1 MPWLPWKWGKS
12 KSVSTASTADDD
24 AQSQQGV
31 EPDSRS
37 DAASQTA
44 NLEEDLAEIL
54 QGDLPAW
61 FLDHCVQSYE
71 QTCASTIPL
80 VIGDAKG
87 CDDLNQEAPGKYQI
101 DPVLYGSLA
110 SLIDAKVPPLA
121 NGEAPEARRSTFAH
135 DAAILRVAVHAHQ
148 HSGEEFLAAV
158 LRQFAKDHGADI
170 LTLRHQDMSELYDV
184 FFLARA
190 KTEKD
195 RSKRRHSKDDDGE
208 GEDDDGEGKDDDGE
222 SSSSSSGSSKPDD
235 SIFFKTAYKLLFA
248 KLLTVTEARIP
259 KTDTPF
265 HESERQTRPLIVEL
279 PDLEGICS
287 MEPFKEIL
295 AQLQEAVKAANS
307 SGLRVIVVGLDSWE
321 IAVRSDR
328 YRDAMESLLEDAPI
342 QPDVYGSYGTSQN
355 ESLLSML
362 GSNPLRPVLP
372 LLPAHTKVQ
381 RSRFGKHGANTQRAH
396 NIRALQLKI
405 RNRTRS
411 HGDQKLLEPYCFWD
425 LPEESHCFKTL
436 SHSEMNSSTLEF
448 AAAAIS
454 TNISID
460 HILQV
465 FQGLGALRD
474 QIKPIKEEEKSK
486 YSQLHPEAQKAIAE
500 INQNPDKYQWEGVL
514 LDQLVSP
521 DDVNQGWSAIEV
533 EEDVKQAITQMLDLA
548 NSNPDLQAGILRNS
562 RINGV
567 LLYGPPGT
575 GKTHLARVLAHEY
588 GAVMIHVSA
597 AELENKYV
605 GETEKAIKGLFNL
618 AAMVYPSIIF
628 IDEADSLFRK
638 RQPDDYDWTR
648 SRLNTLLAQTDG
660 LIKTRRQPFLLIA
673 TNHPGDLDE
682 AILRRVPSRL
692 YIGLPSTSARES
704 MLNIFLREEEL
715 DPKLRLR
722 DVAAR
727 TTGFTGSDLHTVC
740 VQAALIGQAE
750 QRKSGGEQARRVL
763 KHGHFEEAL
772 GRCGPTV
779 SDSAMEAIREF
790 AEKFD
795 PSAGSRLG
803 PSRKSASA
811 GPAPSKHQVPPKRTR
826 GVSAS
831 DVPPVLKNVQPPTNG
846 EGVNGYEEW
855 KTSEMYPYVTEELCQ
870 KWWSGESG

>member
-1 MPWLPWKWGKS
+1 MPWLPWEWVKPKS
-12 KSVSTASTADDD
+12 ISTAPTADED
-24 AQSQQGV
+24 AGSQQDV
-31 EPDSRS
+31 EPDVEPESHS
-37 DAASQTA
+37 DAASQTT
-44 NLEEDLAEIL
+44 NLEEELAEIL

-61 FLDHCVQSYE
+61 FLDHCIQSYE
-71 QTCASTIPL
+71 QICASTIPL
-80 VIGDAKG
+80 VIGDAEG
-87 CDDLNQEAPGKYQI
+87 CDDLSQAAPGRYQI
-101 DPVLYGSLA
+101 DSVLYGSLG
-110 SLIDAKVPPLA
+110 SLIDAKASALA
-121 NGEAPEARRSTFAH
+121 NGEAPEVGSSTFAH
-135 DAAILRVAVHAHQ
+135 DATILRVAVHAHN
-148 HSGEEFLAAV
+148 HSGEGFLAAV

-170 LTLRHQDMSELYDV
+170 LTLRQQDMSELYDM
-184 FFLARA
+184 FFLERA
-190 KTEKD
+190 QMETD
-195 RSKRRHSKDDDGE
+195 RSRRQESKDDE
-208 GEDDDGEGKDDDGE
+208 GEGKDGD
-222 SSSSSSGSSKPDD
+222 SGSTTGSTPD
-235 SIFFKTAYKLLFA
+235 SSFFETAGKLLFS
-248 KLLTVTEARIP
+248 KLLTAIEARTP
-259 KTDTPF
+259 ETDTASCG
-265 HESERQTRPLIVEL
+265 SERQMRPLIVEL
-279 PDLEGICS
+279 PDLQGICA
-287 MEPFKEIL
+287 MDRFKETL
-295 AQLQEAVKAANS
+295 TNLQEAVKTANS
-307 SGLRVIVVGLDSWE
+307 PRLRVLVVGLDSWE
-321 IAVRSDR
+321 IAVRSDV
-328 YRDAMESLLEDAPI
+328 YRDSMECLLDDAPT
-342 QPDVYGSYGTSQN
+342 QFGYYAPYGTTPD

-372 LLPAHTKVQ
+372 LLPAHTKAQ
-381 RSRFGKHGANTQRAH
+381 RSLFAKHGANKRRAH
-396 NIRALQLKI
+396 NIRALQQKI
-405 RNRTRS
+405 RSRAS
-411 HGDQKLLEPYCFWD
+411 SCGDEKLLEPYSSWD
-425 LPEESHCFKTL
+425 LPEESQCFKIL
-436 SHSEMNSSTLEF
+436 SHSELKPSTIEL

-454 TNISID
+454 TNVTID
-460 HILQV
+460 HILKV
-465 FQGLGALRD
+465 FQGLGSLRD
-474 QIKPIKEEEKSK
+474 QIKPIQEEEKSK

-500 INQNPDKYQWEGVL
+500 INQDLGKYQWESVL

-521 DDVNQGWSAIEV
+521 DDVNQGWSAIEI
-533 EEDVKQAITQMLDLA
+533 EEDLKQAITQMLDLA
-548 NSNPDLQAGILRNS
+548 SSNPDQQAGILRHS

-660 LIKTRRQPFLLIA
+660 LIKNRRQPFLLIA

-692 YIGLPSTSARES
+692 YIGLPSASARES

-715 DPKLRLR
+715 DSELRLR
-722 DVAAR
+722 DIAAR

-750 QRKSGGEQARRVL
+750 QRKHGGEQTKRVL
-763 KHGHFEEAL
+763 KHAHFEEAL
-772 GRCGPTV
+772 ERCGPTV
-779 SDSAMEAIREF
+779 SDSAMEAIRVF

-795 PSAGSRLG
+795 PSAVSRLG
-803 PSRKSASA
+803 SSRKSGSVGA
-811 GPAPSKHQVPPKRTR
+811 APSKHVPPKRTR
-826 GVSAS
+826 GISAS

-846 EGVNGYEEW
+846 DGINGYEEW